1 MTFPNARDRYI
12 DEHQQELA
20 SVAGLGYRNI
30 GRGAVVVFAES
41 DVTAPD
47 HWSGTVYS
55 YFIQDG
61 LVRRLIHD
69 VWLRNE
75 PARRAE
81 VLAEFI
87 QEVSTYDPSK
97 GMVVVFLSV
106 TGEVRSCRVP
116 FDDSD
121 EKPSPV
127 AA

>member
-12 DEHQQELA
+12 DEYQQELA
-20 SVAGLGYRNI
+20 RVAELGYRNI
-30 GRGAVVVFAES
+30 GRGAVVVFS
-41 DVTAPD
+41 DRDVTAPH

-55 YFIQDG
+55 YFIEDW

-69 VWLRNE
+69 VWLRNG
-75 PARRAE
+75 PARRAD

-87 QEVSTYDPSK
+87 QQVSTYDPTR

-106 TGEVRSCRVP
+106 SGEVRSCRVR
-116 FDDSD
+116 FDDLD
-121 EKPSPV
+121 EKASPV